1 MITKRLQSLLS
12 VAAMAMLALGMVAC
26 GNKTGEGSSN
36 GDSLSV
42 STAQTPSDAQHSA
55 EFITLRID
63 TIYRLRNNERCC
75 SERYMALFNKARQLS
90 EEDGTLFIESD
101 HWIAGQDMDEEF
113 SYELMSVTNITDSTA
128 QATMNIHNYVD
139 QKVVLDL
146 VFERGTW
153 FVDNFHFFFEG
164 SDYDSDG
171 NSIPGSEGMKETD
184 EVKEMQ
190 KYIQQLAKH
199 TELPLMVRHTP
210 ARHMKRMTDGVCDVA
225 NGVQYENIL
234 MHLERIA
241 DQCSDL
247 AVSHLGRYDERVR
260 GREHQY
266 IHNLHTSNDPDYMT
280 WFHSCYTKY
289 YSLLDSIG
297 AEEAGDNYTVSP
309 ADEEREPE

>member
-1 MITKRLQSLLS
+1 MITKRLQFLLP

-128 QATMNIHNYVD
+128 QTTMNIHNYVD

-190 KYIQQLAKH
+190 NYIQQVSDREGQKAEAAIDIPRGQGNVDAALKA
-199 TELPLMVRHTP
+199 
-210 ARHMKRMTDGVCDVA
+210 ARKRVDAATG
-225 NGVQYENIL
+225 N
-234 MHLERIA
+234 
-241 DQCSDL
+241 
-247 AVSHLGRYDERVR
+247 
-260 GREHQY
+260 
-266 IHNLHTSNDPDYMT
+266 
-280 WFHSCYTKY
+280 
-289 YSLLDSIG
+289 
-297 AEEAGDNYTVSP
+297 
-309 ADEEREPE
+309 

>member
-12 VAAMAMLALGMVAC
+12 IAAMAMLALSVVTC

-42 STAQTPSDAQHSA
+42 NTAQTPSDAQHSA

-113 SYELMSVTNITDSTA
+113 SYELMSVTNITDSTV

-190 KYIQQLAKH
+190 NYIQQVSDREGQKAEAAIDIPRGQGNVDAALKA
-199 TELPLMVRHTP
+199 
-210 ARHMKRMTDGVCDVA
+210 ARKRVDAATG
-225 NGVQYENIL
+225 N
-234 MHLERIA
+234 
-241 DQCSDL
+241 
-247 AVSHLGRYDERVR
+247 
-260 GREHQY
+260 
-266 IHNLHTSNDPDYMT
+266 
-280 WFHSCYTKY
+280 
-289 YSLLDSIG
+289 
-297 AEEAGDNYTVSP
+297 
-309 ADEEREPE
+309 

>member
-12 VAAMAMLALGMVAC
+12 VAAMAMLAFGMVAC

-190 KYIQQLAKH
+190 NYIQQVSDREGQKAEAAIDIPRGQGNVDAALKA
-199 TELPLMVRHTP
+199 
-210 ARHMKRMTDGVCDVA
+210 ARKRVDAATG
-225 NGVQYENIL
+225 N
-234 MHLERIA
+234 
-241 DQCSDL
+241 
-247 AVSHLGRYDERVR
+247 
-260 GREHQY
+260 
-266 IHNLHTSNDPDYMT
+266 
-280 WFHSCYTKY
+280 
-289 YSLLDSIG
+289 
-297 AEEAGDNYTVSP
+297 
-309 ADEEREPE
+309 

>member
-1 MITKRLQSLLS
+1 MITKRLQSLLP

-42 STAQTPSDAQHSA
+42 GTAQTPSDAQHSA

-190 KYIQQLAKH
+190 NYIQQVSDREGQKAEAAIDIPRGQGNVDAALKA
-199 TELPLMVRHTP
+199 
-210 ARHMKRMTDGVCDVA
+210 ARKRVDAATG
-225 NGVQYENIL
+225 N
-234 MHLERIA
+234 
-241 DQCSDL
+241 
-247 AVSHLGRYDERVR
+247 
-260 GREHQY
+260 
-266 IHNLHTSNDPDYMT
+266 
-280 WFHSCYTKY
+280 
-289 YSLLDSIG
+289 
-297 AEEAGDNYTVSP
+297 
-309 ADEEREPE
+309 

>member
-1 MITKRLQSLLS
+1 M
-12 VAAMAMLALGMVAC
+12 MLAFVMAAC
-26 GNKTGEGSSN
+26 GNKTNDSSTN

-42 STAQTPSDAQHSA
+42 STAQAPGDALHSA

-63 TIYRLRNNERCC
+63 TIYRLRNNEKCC
-75 SERYMALFNKARQLS
+75 SERYMALFNKARQIS

-113 SYELMSVTNITDSTA
+113 SYELMSVNNITDSTA
-128 QATMNIHNYVD
+128 QATMNIHNYTD

-190 KYIQQLAKH
+190 NYIQQVTDREGQEAEASIDIPRGQGNVDAALKA
-199 TELPLMVRHTP
+199 
-210 ARHMKRMTDGVCDVA
+210 ARKRVDAATG
-225 NGVQYENIL
+225 N
-234 MHLERIA
+234 
-241 DQCSDL
+241 
-247 AVSHLGRYDERVR
+247 
-260 GREHQY
+260 
-266 IHNLHTSNDPDYMT
+266 
-280 WFHSCYTKY
+280 
-289 YSLLDSIG
+289 
-297 AEEAGDNYTVSP
+297 
-309 ADEEREPE
+309 

>member
-1 MITKRLQSLLS
+1 MITKRLQSLLP

-190 KYIQQLAKH
+190 NYIQQ
-199 TELPLMVRHTP
+199 
-210 ARHMKRMTDGVCDVA
+210 
-225 NGVQYENIL
+225 
-234 MHLERIA
+234 
-241 DQCSDL
+241 
-247 AVSHLGRYDERVR
+247 VS
-260 GREHQY
+260 
-266 IHNLHTSNDPDYMT
+266 IS
-280 WFHSCYTKY
+280 
-289 YSLLDSIG
+289 
-297 AEEAGDNYTVSP
+297 
-309 ADEEREPE
+309 

>member
-1 MITKRLQSLLS
+1 MITRRLQSLLFS
-12 VAAMAMLALGMVAC
+12 TAMMMLAFVMAAC
-26 GNKTGEGSSN
+26 GNKTNDSSTN

-42 STAQTPSDAQHSA
+42 STAQAPGDALHSA

-75 SERYMALFNKARQLS
+75 SERYMALFNKARQIS

-113 SYELMSVTNITDSTA
+113 SYELMSVNNITDSTA
-128 QATMNIHNYVD
+128 QATMNIHNYTD

-190 KYIQQLAKH
+190 NYIQQVTDREGQEAEASIDIPRGQGNVDAALKA
-199 TELPLMVRHTP
+199 
-210 ARHMKRMTDGVCDVA
+210 ARKRVDAATG
-225 NGVQYENIL
+225 N
-234 MHLERIA
+234 
-241 DQCSDL
+241 
-247 AVSHLGRYDERVR
+247 
-260 GREHQY
+260 
-266 IHNLHTSNDPDYMT
+266 
-280 WFHSCYTKY
+280 
-289 YSLLDSIG
+289 
-297 AEEAGDNYTVSP
+297 
-309 ADEEREPE
+309 

>member
-190 KYIQQLAKH
+190 NYIQQVSDREGQKAEAAIDIPRGQGNVDAALKA
-199 TELPLMVRHTP
+199 
-210 ARHMKRMTDGVCDVA
+210 ARKRVDAATG
-225 NGVQYENIL
+225 N
-234 MHLERIA
+234 
-241 DQCSDL
+241 
-247 AVSHLGRYDERVR
+247 
-260 GREHQY
+260 
-266 IHNLHTSNDPDYMT
+266 
-280 WFHSCYTKY
+280 
-289 YSLLDSIG
+289 
-297 AEEAGDNYTVSP
+297 
-309 ADEEREPE
+309 

>member
-1 MITKRLQSLLS
+1 MITKRLQSLLP

-36 GDSLSV
+36 GDSLAV

-113 SYELMSVTNITDSTA
+113 SYELMSVTNIADSTA

-190 KYIQQLAKH
+190 NYIQQVSDREGQKAEAAIDIPRGQGNVDAALKA
-199 TELPLMVRHTP
+199 
-210 ARHMKRMTDGVCDVA
+210 ARKRVDAATG
-225 NGVQYENIL
+225 N
-234 MHLERIA
+234 
-241 DQCSDL
+241 
-247 AVSHLGRYDERVR
+247 
-260 GREHQY
+260 
-266 IHNLHTSNDPDYMT
+266 
-280 WFHSCYTKY
+280 
-289 YSLLDSIG
+289 
-297 AEEAGDNYTVSP
+297 
-309 ADEEREPE
+309 

>member
-190 KYIQQLAKH
+190 NYIQQVSDREGQKAEAAIDIPRGQGNVDAALRA
-199 TELPLMVRHTP
+199 
-210 ARHMKRMTDGVCDVA
+210 ARKRVDAATG
-225 NGVQYENIL
+225 N
-234 MHLERIA
+234 
-241 DQCSDL
+241 
-247 AVSHLGRYDERVR
+247 
-260 GREHQY
+260 
-266 IHNLHTSNDPDYMT
+266 
-280 WFHSCYTKY
+280 
-289 YSLLDSIG
+289 
-297 AEEAGDNYTVSP
+297 
-309 ADEEREPE
+309 